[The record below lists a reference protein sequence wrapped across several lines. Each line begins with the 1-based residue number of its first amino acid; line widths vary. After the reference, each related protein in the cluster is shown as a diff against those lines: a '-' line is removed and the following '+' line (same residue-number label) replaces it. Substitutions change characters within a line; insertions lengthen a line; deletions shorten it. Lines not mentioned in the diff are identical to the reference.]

1 MDTKPGI
8 REFFFDLKDISKRI
22 WFIYLM
28 IIVGGLAF
36 TLPSQARDLFQSF
49 IVKKLD
55 IYILGFSAALL
66 IWSIIVWVVCRSTL
80 LLLPPPAHNFD
91 QRSKFD
97 KNILRERP
105 YFKLAKV
112 LPPLLGTMPYLIAA
126 LGFYSA
132 RLDGHG
138 FTVFCF
144 ILIYLILAT
153 LTFILIYQKEKSD
166 FQYRSPKGIQLS
178 YYTNRLRKLKFL
190 PDLYRLPYLIG
201 ISLSILSLLLFLPWI
216 SIFTS
221 VFLGAPTIVV
231 MGLTT
236 VTLILGTLNYLD
248 YRTRYPLIAMAIIFS
263 ILFSIINNNHEVRT
277 VPSPLVDKRPDLTEY
292 IESWIKQKSKA
303 SKDSASIPL
312 IIVAAEGGG
321 IRSLN
326 WTAGVLKQLSDS
338 IPVFYEHVFALSTVS
353 GGSVGS
359 IFYHTFQSDFSSVER
374 KNLSAEFDTL
384 ITADYLSNVTA
395 ALMYPELLQVILP
408 FPVPFFDRAR
418 YLEDSWA
425 HKYEQTTGKNSM
437 KDNFLS
443 FWKNDSTYT
452 PRLFVNSALTE
463 TGQKVVLSS
472 VKLDTTFFPDVID
485 FHLETGKDVAMKVA
499 ASISSRFPYV
509 TPAGTIRNRCEYKSG
524 NLVDGGY
531 YENTGMGTAI
541 QLFNAVT
548 SVVRD
553 SLKSDTELKPV
564 KLMLIFIQNN
574 DYSENEKK
582 NPDFLIDLIAPPKAL
597 LNTWG
602 RQSVSVDKTTE
613 ILSKKLSYPIAYTKF
628 ELANKSEKGEIV
640 LPLGWYISDTA
651 RNVSREQI
659 SNITNP
665 KKDSSNYYSFQTV
678 KSFLK
683 TAP

>member
-1 MDTKPGI
+1 M
-8 REFFFDLKDISKRI
+8 
-22 WFIYLM
+22 
-28 IIVGGLAF
+28 GGLAF

-49 IVKKLD
+49 IVKKFVF
-55 IYILGFSAALL
+55 YILGFSAALL
-66 IWSIIVWVVCRSTL
+66 IWSIIIWVVCRSTL

-97 KNILRERP
+97 KGILRERP

-112 LPPLLGTMPYLIAA
+112 LPPLLGAMPYLIAA

-144 ILIYLILAT
+144 ILIYLILGIVT
-153 LTFILIYQKEKSD
+153 YIVIYQKEKSD

-178 YYTNRLRKLKFL
+178 YYTEKLRKLKFL

-201 ISLSILSLLLFLPWI
+201 IGFSLLSLLLFLPWI
-216 SIFTS
+216 STFTS

-248 YRTRYPLIAMAIIFS
+248 YRNRYPLIAMVIIFS
-263 ILFSIINNNHEVRT
+263 MLFSIFNNNHEVRT
-277 VPSPLVDKRPDLTEY
+277 VPSPLVDKRPALAEY
-292 IESWIKQKSKA
+292 IEKWVKHKSI
-303 SKDSASIPL
+303 DSINRDSIPM

-338 IPVFYEHVFALSTVS
+338 IPAFYEHVFALSTVS

-359 IFYHTFQSDFSSVER
+359 IFYHTFQSDFSNSVE
-374 KNLSAEFDTL
+374 KKLDAKFDTL
-384 ITADYLSNVTA
+384 ISADYLSNVTA

-408 FPVPFFDRAR
+408 FPIPFFDRVR

-425 HKYEQTTGKNSM
+425 YKYEQKTGKNSM
-437 KDNFLS
+437 EDNFLS
-443 FWKNDSTYT
+443 FWNNDSTYT

-463 TGQKVVLSS
+463 TGQKVILSS
-472 VKLDTTFFPDVID
+472 VKLDTIFFPDVID
-485 FHLETGKDVAMKVA
+485 FHLETGKDVTMKVA

-509 TPAGTIRNRCEYKSG
+509 TPAGTIRNRCAYKSG

-548 SVVRD
+548 SVVKD
-553 SLKSDTELKPV
+553 SLKNNTEHKPV

-574 DYSENEKK
+574 DYSENERK

-602 RQSVSVDKTTE
+602 RQSISVDKTTE
-613 ILSKKLSYPIAYTKF
+613 LLSTKLSYPITYTKF
-628 ELANKSEKGEIV
+628 ELANKSEKGKVV

-651 RNVSREQI
+651 KKVFRKQI
-659 SNITNP
+659 SNITKP
-665 KKDSSNYYSFQTV
+665 ESDSR
-678 KSFLK
+678 LC
-683 TAP
+683 